1 MIMFQ
6 SIAVKSDS
14 LEETKAA
21 CAQLKANTLV
31 SVVDNNWGVVHGDNS
46 LVVDDWDVCG
56 NDFVEDCGVNWG
68 DVVHGD
74 NLVVSG
80 DNNSLVVDGDNL
92 VDNSLVVDNWG
103 AVHNLVDS
111 WGSVGNDFRLVV
123 RHGYLM
129 HGFVMVGVSFVE
141 SFGHMVA
148 LDGMRV
154 FGGTFTVLV
163 LVMGNRLVMMV
174 TIWLIVGLNNGGR
187 GNASLV

>member
-1 MIMFQ
+1 MFQ

-14 LEETKAA
+14 LEETKAT

-31 SVVDNNWGVVHGDNS
+31 SVVDNDWGVVHWDN
-46 LVVDDWDVCG
+46 WDVCG
-56 NDFVEDCGVNWG
+56 NDLVVDNDWGVVN
-68 DVVHGD
+68 GD

-80 DNNSLVVDGDNL
+80 DNNSLVVDGDNGLVVDGDNL
-92 VDNSLVVDNWG
+92 VDNSLVGDNWG

-129 HGFVMVGVSFVE
+129 HGFVMVGFSFVE
-141 SFGHMVA
+141 SFGHTVVIN
-148 LDGMRV
+148 GMRV

-174 TIWLIVGLNNGGR
+174 TRWLIVGLNNGGR
-187 GNASLV
+187 GDVSLV

>member
-1 MIMFQ
+1 MFQ

-14 LEETKAA
+14 LEETKAT

-31 SVVDNNWGVVHGDNS
+31 SVVDNDWGVVHGDNS
-46 LVVDDWDVCG
+46 FVVDNWDVCG
-56 NDFVEDCGVNWG
+56 NDLVEDRGVDWG
-68 DVVHGD
+68 G
-74 NLVVSG
+74 VVSG
-80 DNNSLVVDGDNL
+80 DNNSLVVDGDNGLVVDGDNL
-92 VDNSLVVDNWG
+92 VDNSLVGDNWG

-129 HGFVMVGVSFVE
+129 HGFVMVGFSFVE
-141 SFGHMVA
+141 SFGHTVVIN
-148 LDGMRV
+148 GMRV

-174 TIWLIVGLNNGGR
+174 TRWLIVGLNNGGR
-187 GNASLV
+187 GDVSLV